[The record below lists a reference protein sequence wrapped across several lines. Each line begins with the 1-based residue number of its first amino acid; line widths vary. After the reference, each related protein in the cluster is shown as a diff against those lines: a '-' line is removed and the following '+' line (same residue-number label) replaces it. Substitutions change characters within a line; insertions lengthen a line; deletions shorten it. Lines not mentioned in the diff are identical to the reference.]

1 MLFELESGTG
11 EWFPFFGSHFDPIT
25 GDVIYEDAVSDA
37 KVQVRSMTPFF
48 EECIAKRKREVEHVY
63 NPKTRAMERITFFK
77 ELSID
82 ESRAE
87 RDEAWDYAITGIEG
101 FKDSKTGKVIE
112 CTRENKLALMKNPV
126 FDRFIARCQQL
137 IASSGV
143 KEAKELEKNS
153 VTGSKTATR
162 NLDPA

>member
-1 MLFELESGTG
+1 MFFELESGQG

-25 GDVIYEDAVSDA
+25 GDTIYEDAVSDA

-48 EECIAKRKREVEHVY
+48 EEKIAKRKREVEHVY
-63 NPKTRAMERITFFK
+63 NPKTRQMERITFFK
-77 ELSID
+77 ELSVE
-82 ESRAE
+82 ESKAE

-101 FKDSKTGKVIE
+101 FKDSKTGKIIE

-143 KEAKELEKNS
+143 KEAKELEKNLS
-153 VTGSKTATR
+153 PGLRIATS
-162 NLDPA
+162 NPDPA

>member
-1 MLFELESGTG
+1 MYFELDVTQG

-25 GDVIYEDAVSDA
+25 GDVVYEDAVSDA
-37 KVQVRSMTPFF
+37 KVQIRPMTPYF
-48 EECIAKRKREVEHVY
+48 EERIAKRKREVEHIY

-82 ESRAE
+82 ETKAE

-101 FKDSKTGKVIE
+101 FKDSKTGKEIT

-126 FDRFIARCQQL
+126 FDRFVARCQQM

-143 KEAKELEKNS
+143 KEAQDLEKNLP
-153 VTGSKTATR
+153 TGSKTRTSS
-162 NLDPA
+162 LDPR